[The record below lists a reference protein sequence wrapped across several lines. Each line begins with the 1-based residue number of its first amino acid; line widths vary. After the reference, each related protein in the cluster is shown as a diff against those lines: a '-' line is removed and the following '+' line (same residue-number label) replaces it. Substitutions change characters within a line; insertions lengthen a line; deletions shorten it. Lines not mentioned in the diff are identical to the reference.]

1 MLRETVAA
9 SAALALLIVLVAGIL
24 GHFSTGFGLGAG
36 LVVGSFNGH
45 FVARTLE
52 GGAPFVGTSLLR
64 MAAISA
70 IAILAAV
77 LLGVAAWTVLIGV
90 GVAQFVLVAA
100 GIRQGLRA

>member
-9 SAALALLIVLVAGIL
+9 SAALALIIVLIAGL
-24 GHFSTGFGLGAG
+24 SGHFSTGVGLGAG

-45 FVARTLE
+45 LVARTLE

-70 IAILAAV
+70 IAILAAA

-90 GVAQFVLVAA
+90 GAAQFILVAA